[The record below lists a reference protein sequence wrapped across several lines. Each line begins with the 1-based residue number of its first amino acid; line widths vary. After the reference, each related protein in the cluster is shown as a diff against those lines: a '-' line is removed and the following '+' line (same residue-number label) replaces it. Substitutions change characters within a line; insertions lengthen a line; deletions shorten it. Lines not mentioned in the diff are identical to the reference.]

1 MPRFA
6 ITELWIYPVKS
17 LGGMRVPRAAVTP
30 AGSFAG
36 DREWLVVRPDGSM
49 LWQGDLPRMTL
60 LSTTLAG
67 DVLTITRPDGAAI
80 TVSANHD
87 GQPLIVTQY
96 GHSLAGVDAGDASAA
111 WLSDWLGAPCRL
123 VHLGTAAHQ
132 WSGLNPIHVI
142 SEHSLRLLNQR
153 LLEQGDIA
161 MELERFRPNVVVA
174 GDHAPFDEETTPM
187 LNFGLAQILLNEPC
201 IRCELPNISRVDAS
215 REKQP
220 LKLIGKMARDRP
232 SSKPASFG
240 TYARARGSELIEG
253 MTAD

>member
-17 LGGMRVPRAAVTP
+17 LGGMRVPRAAITP
-30 AGSFAG
+30 TGSFVG

-60 LSTTLAG
+60 LGTTLADG
-67 DVLTITRPDGAAI
+67 LLTIARPDGAAL
-80 TVSANHD
+80 TVSADH
-87 GQPLIVTQY
+87 GGEAMAVTQY
-96 GHSLAGVDAGDASAA
+96 GHSFTGLDAGDAPATF
-111 WLSDWLGAPCRL
+111 LSDWLGAPCRL
-123 VHLGTAAHQ
+123 VRLGTAAHH

-161 MELERFRPNVVVA
+161 MEHQRFRPNVMVA
-174 GDHAPFDEETTPM
+174 GEHGPFDEETTPV
-187 LNFGLAQILLNEPC
+187 LDFGGAQILLNEPC
-201 IRCELPNISRVDAS
+201 IRCELPNISRIDAS

-220 LKLIGKMARDRP
+220 LKLIGRLAKQRP
-232 SSKPASFG
+232 TSKPASFG
-240 TYARARGSELIEG
+240 TYARAQGLELAEG